1 MSKMTN
7 TTRTASIALTG
18 DAAQLVAALERLQ
31 AGGFAVEAL
40 TVGKVSVTLR
50 AAAAAHEFTRDERP
64 APTGIYQQH
73 GGDLLAQVAA
83 EVLPGVELQPAIG
96 RRAG

>member
-1 MSKMTN
+1 MSKMTS

-40 TVGKVSVTLR
+40 TVGKVSVKLHR
-50 AAAAAHEFTRDERP
+50 VAAAGDRDDDRP
-64 APTGIYQQH
+64 VPAGIYQQH
-73 GGDLLAQVAA
+73 GGEILTQIAA
-83 EVLPGVELQPAIG
+83 EVLPGVDLQPAIG

>member
-1 MSKMTN
+1 MTS

-18 DAAQLVAALERLQ
+18 DAAQLVAALERLA
-31 AGGFAVEAL
+31 AGGFVVDEL
-40 TVGKVSVTLR
+40 TVGKVSVRLAR
-50 AAAAAHEFTRDERP
+50 VGAAQPDRDDRP

-73 GGDLLAQVAA
+73 GGEILAGIAA
-83 EVLPGVELQPAIG
+83 EVLPGVDLQPAIG

>member
-1 MSKMTN
+1 MSKMTS

-31 AGGFAVEAL
+31 SGGFVVDEL
-40 TVGKVSVTLR
+40 TVGKVSVKLGRSTM
-50 AAAAAHEFTRDERP
+50 AGTGDRDERP
-64 APTGIYQQH
+64 AAQGIYAQH
-73 GGDLLAQVAA
+73 GGEMLTRIAA
-83 EVLPGVELQPAIG
+83 EVVPGVELQPAIG

>member
-1 MSKMTN
+1 MSKMTS

-18 DAAQLVAALERLQ
+18 DAAQLVAALERLA
-31 AGGFAVEAL
+31 AGGFVVDEL
-40 TVGKVSVTLR
+40 TVGKVSVKLAR
-50 AAAAAHEFTRDERP
+50 AGAARDRDEERP
-64 APTGIYQQH
+64 VPTGIYQQH
-73 GGDLLAQVAA
+73 GGEVLAQIAA